1 MSTEQRQLLKT
12 KESGIVKIVLYYTT
26 IAYCITW
33 IIAFGIYSLFRK
45 GDLTN
50 YQLNL
55 YHSFAAI
62 GPTIAALIST
72 YAFYGKT
79 GVKKLVEKIGLPML
93 DKQTF
98 IFVVSPLLFF
108 GLGYLIY
115 PIIKSTEY
123 SFSNFA
129 HMNWGNLTEIVIWL
143 LPLLT
148 YSIFEEIGWR
158 GFLLPHLQE
167 KFSAWKSTILLTV
180 IWALWHI
187 PFFFYRFDF
196 SLGISIGFF
205 FGIFVGAI
213 ILTSIHNS
221 SRGMLIPVMLFHF
234 LNNLCSAF
242 DKELIVAFLS
252 TGFVFLAIYIYRK
265 LGTDNLSTNNR
276 IRNYFIGYLKNAQH
290 NSG

>member
-1 MSTEQRQLLKT
+1 MNKSVESQKQ
-12 KESGIVKIVLYYTT
+12 SGIGTIIILYSS
-26 IAYCITW
+26 IAYGITW
-33 IIAFGIYSLFRK
+33 LIAFGIYSMFKK

-62 GPTIAALIST
+62 GPTIAALIAT
-72 YAFYGKT
+72 YSFYGKQ
-79 GVKKLVEKIGLPML
+79 GVKKIVEKIGFRVL
-93 DKQTF
+93 DKKTILF
-98 IFVVSPLLFF
+98 IVSPLAFF
-108 GLGYLIY
+108 GLGLLIF
-115 PIIKSTEY
+115 PLFKPTGY
-123 SFSNFA
+123 SFGNFA
-129 HMNWGNLTEIVIWL
+129 QLNWSTLNEIIVWL

-167 KFSAWKSTILLTV
+167 KYTAWKATIILTI

-213 ILTSIHNS
+213 LLTSIYNS
-221 SRGMLIPVMLFHF
+221 SKGMLLSVMIFHF
-234 LNNLCSAF
+234 LNNLCSEF
-242 DKELIVAFLS
+242 DKEIIVAVLS
-252 TGFVFLAIYIYRK
+252 TGFVFLAIYVYKK
-265 LGTDNLSTNNR
+265 LGTENLSTNHR
-276 IRNYFIGYLKNAQH
+276 IKNYFIE
-290 NSG
+290 

>member
-1 MSTEQRQLLKT
+1 MNINV
-12 KESGIVKIVLYYTT
+12 ESKKDIGIVKKIIIYTS
-26 IAYCITW
+26 IAYGISW
-33 IIAFGIYSLFRK
+33 IIAFGIYLLFKK

-62 GPTIAALIST
+62 GPTIAAWIAT
-72 YAFYGKT
+72 YSFYGKT
-79 GVKKLVEKIGLPML
+79 GVKKLVEKIGLQVL
-93 DKQTF
+93 DKKT
-98 IFVVSPLLFF
+98 ILFVVLPLAFF
-108 GLGYLIY
+108 GLGLLIY
-115 PIIKSTEY
+115 PLIKSTGY
-123 SFSNFA
+123 SFGNFA
-129 HMNWGNLTEIVIWL
+129 NLNWNTENEIIVWL

-167 KFSAWKSTILLTV
+167 KYTAWKATILLTV

-213 ILTSIHNS
+213 ILTSIYNS
-221 SRGMLIPVMLFHF
+221 SKGMMLPVMIFHF
-234 LNNLCSAF
+234 LNNLCSEF
-242 DKELIVAFLS
+242 DKELIVAVLS
-252 TGFVFLAIYIYRK
+252 TGFVFLAIYICKK
-265 LGTDNLSTNNR
+265 LGTENLSDMNR
-276 IRNYFIGYLKNAQH
+276 IKNYFQNE
-290 NSG
+290 